1 MLFCTFLCC
10 HCMTTTWKCLI
21 ASFMEDVNKRWQ
33 IFLSL
38 LNLSEVSKNSTP
50 WKFAYIWHFQRIR
63 INTTKFEVTRIH
75 FKSDIFGAVTV
86 VDAKAPQAECEMV
99 VNEIEVV
106 YCSLQSTVL
115 YCFSF
120 YDARENLMG
129 VVWRKMRVHVLM
141 VWFLVDL
148 LVDSLVSDG
157 EMVEWQ
163 GEIQVMS
170 GMVIWHESDRY
181 LWWVWGVEVRNNVR

>member
-1 MLFCTFLCC
+1 MRSPRIQLHGNLPTFDIFSELELTRQSLKKRKFILKVTFLVPPPSR
-10 HCMTTTWKCLI
+10 MLKLP
-21 ASFMEDVNKRWQ
+21 R
-33 IFLSL
+33 L
-38 LNLSEVSKNSTP
+38 
-50 WKFAYIWHFQRIR
+50 
-63 INTTKFEVTRIH
+63 
-75 FKSDIFGAVTV
+75 
-86 VDAKAPQAECEMV
+86 CEMV

-106 YCSLQSTVL
+106 YCSWQSAVS

-120 YDARENLMG
+120 YDARENVMG

-148 LVDSLVSDG
+148 LVDYMVSDG

-170 GMVIWHESDRY
+170 GMVIWWESVRY
-181 LWWVWGVEVRNNVR
+181 LMWVWAAEIRNNVR